1 MVRFVS
7 TAGAALALAAL
18 LCTAATPAFAEGKIS
33 GVVNVN
39 TASAA
44 ELEML
49 PGVGASRAKAV
60 IEARE
65 AKGGFKSLDDLLA
78 VKGIG
83 EASLAKLRPHL
94 TLEGKTTVKSESQRL
109 SATGRRRT
117 AAGPILRPPCA
128 ASPSSCCSCARCTRT
143 PTHRAS

>member
-1 MVRFVS
+1 MHRFVS
-7 TAGAALALAAL
+7 TAGAALALATLLAL
-18 LCTAATPAFAEGKIS
+18 AGSPVSAEGQFT

-39 TASAA
+39 TATAA

-49 PGVGASRAKAV
+49 PGIGASRAQAV

-65 AKGGFKSLDDLLA
+65 AKGGFKSLDDLLE

-94 TLEGKTTVKSESQRL
+94 TLDGKTTGHVE
-109 SATGRRRT
+109 
-117 AAGPILRPPCA
+117 
-128 ASPSSCCSCARCTRT
+128 
-143 PTHRAS
+143 